1 MDESQLVTSQLVM
14 QLSMA
19 CPIFRSNV
27 QSDTIHQNTIARFPR
42 YLKKAPKID
51 DCSQRLRK
59 DGEKGKKRKVEKRI
73 FWETVVGSRVQD
85 GVESKAG
92 RTYFRGLCSSS
103 VCPRGPWKLLLTR
116 PSSRDSCE
124 RKNEIQRTSGVR
136 RPESSETRN
145 GFLRFRRWQDERR
158 VICLLSVDDKARSPL
173 PSSLLLGPELS
184 SSVLPLIPSN
194 RKGNPRPL
202 SLGARVPLCKGYQRG
217 SISTAKGSTIL

>member
-73 FWETVVGSRVQD
+73 FWETVVGRRSGIKGGPNVFSRPVFI
-85 GVESKAG
+85 VCVPTWPVKTA
-92 RTYFRGLCSSS
+92 FNSSQFT
-103 VCPRGPWKLLLTR
+103 RLLR
-116 PSSRDSCE
+116 KEE
-124 RKNEIQRTSGVR
+124 RNPEDVR
-136 RPESSETRN
+136 RPAAGIERNSEWL
-145 GFLRFRRWQDERR
+145 F
-158 VICLLSVDDKARSPL
+158 A
-173 PSSLLLGPELS
+173 
-184 SSVLPLIPSN
+184 
-194 RKGNPRPL
+194 
-202 SLGARVPLCKGYQRG
+202 VP
-217 SISTAKGSTIL
+217 